1 MMEGEETLLPK
12 QQVIVLEVEG
22 MMCMKNCGTTVQ
34 NALKNMDGVESA
46 VVTYTEHI
54 VTVRVLPYY
63 SIDPSDLIDTLDMV
77 GFDATLQVPFDMEP
91 RNVVR
96 LGVDG
101 MMCMKNCGTTVQNAL
116 RLHEGV
122 QSAYVDYDKSMATIT
137 IDPEH
142 IGVVTEQDLID
153 TVECVGFDAY
163 VFNHGERCRR
173 RLAAKAKAA
182 LQDETEQSTSI
193 AIAESSHPRA
203 FFKID
208 GMSCAACVK
217 AIEDVLRHKAGI
229 VDCRVGLISAK
240 AEIAFDR
247 SIFVEHEDVQIG
259 DFIRNAGY
267 GATYINTIDGDDDS
281 FEVKYDVEG
290 LTGPEHIHAVES
302 AVKALA
308 GVASVS
314 IKQHVVSV
322 HLKQM
327 SATGPRTVLDAIAA
341 AGYTV
346 SVHVAHADDT
356 DEDESAKWK
365 RLLLICLVFSL
376 PAMVVHMVLG
386 WIPTCRMLLM
396 SKVVNGLTV
405 KCLVMFLLTTPVQFG
420 IGLRFYVAAYKG
432 LQHGMMGMDFLIVV
446 GTTASYLYSFISMV
460 GCILSPTF
468 RGHHFFE
475 SSAMLISFVTI
486 GKYLE
491 SKAKKDTAQSL
502 GVLVKMQPKHALLIE
517 STLNGGGA
525 AMSKDRSIPIELV
538 QRGDKLRLLPGC
550 RIPTDGVVVHGQS
563 SCDESML
570 TGESMP
576 VTKSQGDIVFGS
588 TVNQSG
594 ALVMESTCVGGQNT
608 LSQICALI
616 ENAQMDKAPIQA
628 VADKFASW
636 FAPFVMVVAL
646 ITFATWYVMLTL
658 DVVPVEWKLSMGI
671 VTSGHEDDLFI
682 SVLFCISTV
691 VISCPCALGLATP
704 TAVTVG
710 TGVGSKFGILI
721 KGGRALETARSAD
734 VVVFDK
740 TGTLTVG
747 HPSMTE
753 VVVSEG
759 GAVTA
764 RDVLYYAA
772 CVETQSEHVL
782 GKAIVL
788 AASEQE
794 QLELREPTNFRVVP
808 GRGLRATVPRRSDG
822 QSSTTTQNMMD
833 VAVGNSAWLEE
844 QNVAIPSKMEAHM
857 WELENEGKT
866 VVCVTLNNVF
876 AGLIALADTARPE
889 AAETIAQLKRMGMK
903 VWLITG
909 DNARTATAVARHM
922 GIDNVKAVALPG
934 QKVEQIKVIQSRT
947 SERTGKPHVVVMVG
961 DGINDAPALAQA
973 DVGLAIGAGTDIAL
987 AQADMVL
994 VKSNLRDVVTALD
1007 LSRVIFTRIKINL
1020 FASMIYNLLSIPL
1033 AAGLFF
1039 PLFHRMLPPACAG
1052 IAMAMSSISVIS
1064 SSLMLKRY
1072 TPPVFSESFS
1082 LKKPV
1087 VGRPPVNGGRNML
1100 ELGKIRNRPYHPVDI
1115 QEN

>member
-1 MMEGEETLLPK
+1 
-12 QQVIVLEVEG
+12 
-22 MMCMKNCGTTVQ
+22 
-34 NALKNMDGVESA
+34 
-46 VVTYTEHI
+46 
-54 VTVRVLPYY
+54 
-63 SIDPSDLIDTLDMV
+63 
-77 GFDATLQVPFDMEP
+77 
-91 RNVVR
+91 
-96 LGVDG
+96 

-116 RLHEGV
+116 RLQEGV
-122 QSAYVDYDKSMATIT
+122 QSAFVDYDKSMATIT

-142 IGVVTEQDLID
+142 IGIVTEQDLID
-153 TVECVGFDAY
+153 SVECVGFDAY

-182 LQDETEQSTSI
+182 LVDEERHSTTI
-193 AIAESSHPRA
+193 EIAETSHPRA
-203 FFKID
+203 FFKVD

-217 AIEDVLRHKAGI
+217 AIEDVLQHKTGI
-229 VDCRVGLISAK
+229 VNCRVGLISAK
-240 AEIAFDR
+240 AEVAFDKAIIDR
-247 SIFVEHEDVQIG
+247 DEGVIIG
-259 DFIRNAGY
+259 DYIRGAGY
-267 GATYINTIDGDDDS
+267 GATYINTVDGDDDS
-281 FEVKYDVEG
+281 FEVQYVVEG
-290 LTGPEHIHAVES
+290 LDSPVDVDGVEN
-302 AVKALA
+302 AVKALP
-308 GVASVS
+308 GIVSVS
-314 IKQHVVSV
+314 VNGSIVSV
-322 HLKQM
+322 HLKQI
-327 SATGPRTVLDAIAA
+327 SATGPRTVLDAIAT
-341 AGYTV
+341 AGYNV
-346 SVHVAHADDT
+346 SVKVKSVDQGDM
-356 DEDESAKWK
+356 DESAKWK
-365 RLLLICLVFSL
+365 RLLQICLVFSL
-376 PAMVVHMVLG
+376 PAMIVHMVLG
-386 WIPTCRMLLM
+386 WIPACRMYLM
-396 SKVVNGLTV
+396 SKVVNALTL

-446 GTTASYLYSFISMV
+446 GTTSSYLYSFITMV
-460 GCILSPTF
+460 GCIVNPTF
-468 RGHHFFE
+468 HGHHFFE

-491 SKAKKDTAQSL
+491 SKAKNDTAQSL
-502 GVLVKMQPKHALLIE
+502 GVLVNMQPKHALLIE
-517 STLNGGGA
+517 SMEA
-525 AMSKDRSIPIELV
+525 AGDGPAVAPKDRSIPIELV
-538 QRGDKLRLLPGC
+538 QRGDKLRLLPGS
-550 RIPTDGVVVHGQS
+550 RIPTDGVVLQGQS

-576 VTKSQGDIVFGS
+576 VTKSVGDVVFGS

-594 ALVMESTCVGGQNT
+594 LLVMESTCVGGQNT

-636 FAPFVMVVAL
+636 FAPFVIVVAL
-646 ITFATWYVMLTL
+646 ITFLTWYVLLSMN
-658 DVVPVEWKLSMGI
+658 VIPVEWKEAMGI
-671 VTSGHEDDLFI
+671 ANADHKDDLFI
-682 SVLFCISTV
+682 SVLFGISTV

-710 TGVGSKFGILI
+710 TGVGSKYGILI

-753 VVVSEG
+753 VVVPEG
-759 GAVTA
+759 GAATA

-794 QLELREPTNFRVVP
+794 QLQLHEPTNFHVVP
-808 GRGLRATVPRRSDG
+808 GRGLKATVPHRHLSNA
-822 QSSTTTQNMMD
+822 TIK
-833 VAVGNSAWLEE
+833 VAVGNSVWLEE
-844 QNVAIPSKMEAHM
+844 QAIAIPSKMEAHM

-866 VVCVTLNNVF
+866 VVCVVLDNEF

-889 AAETIAQLKRMGMK
+889 AAETIAQLKRMGTK
-903 VWLITG
+903 IWLITG
-909 DNARTATAVARHM
+909 DNARTATAVARQM
-922 GIDNVKAVALPG
+922 GIENVKAVALPG
-934 QKVEQIKVIQSRT
+934 QKVEQIKIIQSQT
-947 SERTGKPHVVVMVG
+947 NERTGKPHVVVMVG

-973 DVGLAIGAGTDIAL
+973 NVGLAIGAGTEIAL

-1007 LSRVIFTRIKINL
+1007 LSRVIFQRIKINL

-1033 AAGLFF
+1033 ASGVFF

-1052 IAMAMSSISVIS
+1052 IAMALSSISVIS

-1072 TPPVFSESFS
+1072 TPPVFTDSFS
-1082 LKKPV
+1082 LKTHV
-1087 VGRPPVNGGRNML
+1087 GGRPPTTVGPRKL
-1100 ELGKIRNRPYHPVDI
+1100 LDLGKIRNRPYHPVDV
-1115 QEN
+1115 QES